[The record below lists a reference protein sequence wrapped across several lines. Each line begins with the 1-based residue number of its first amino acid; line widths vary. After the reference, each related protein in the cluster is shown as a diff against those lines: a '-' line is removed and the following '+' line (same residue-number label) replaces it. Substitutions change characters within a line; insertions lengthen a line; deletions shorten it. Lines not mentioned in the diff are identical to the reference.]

1 MGVHKGKNG
10 VVKVGTVA
18 VANVT
23 SFSVSEE
30 AEILEWKTKMDEMKV
45 QMELGSMEARQK
57 LEPELNKLELQ
68 YDKVVAE
75 LERLDEAT
83 ELAWKEIKS
92 GVSDSVETLKKA
104 FNNAK
109 KFYE

>member
-1 MGVHKGKNG
+1 MELENKKTDFKAKLEV
-10 VVKVGTVA
+10 
-18 VANVT
+18 
-23 SFSVSEE
+23 
-30 AEILEWKTKMDEMKV
+30 EILEWKTKMEEMQV

-75 LERLDEAT
+75 VEKIDEAT
-83 ELAWKEIKS
+83 EYAWEEIKS
-92 GVSDSVETLKKA
+92 GLSDSLATLKKS

-109 KFYE
+109 GFFE

>member
-1 MGVHKGKNG
+1 MELESKKTDF
-10 VVKVGTVA
+10 KA
-18 VANVT
+18 KL
-23 SFSVSEE
+23 E

-75 LERLDEAT
+75 LEKLDEAS
-83 ELAWKEIKS
+83 EYAWEEIKN
-92 GVSDSVETLKKA
+92 GVSDSVATLKKA

>member
-1 MGVHKGKNG
+1 ME
-10 VVKVGTVA
+10 
-18 VANVT
+18 
-23 SFSVSEE
+23 SESKKTDFKAKLE
-30 AEILEWKTKMDEMKV
+30 AEVAQWKTKMDEMKV
-45 QMELGSMEARQK
+45 QMELGSMEVRQK

-75 LERLDEAT
+75 VEKIDEAT
-83 ELAWKEIKS
+83 EYAWEEIKD
-92 GVSDSVETLKKA
+92 GVSDSLAILKKA

>member
-1 MGVHKGKNG
+1 MELESKKTDF
-10 VVKVGTVA
+10 KA
-18 VANVT
+18 KL
-23 SFSVSEE
+23 E

-57 LEPELNKLELQ
+57 LEPDLNKLELQ

-75 LERLDEAT
+75 LEKLDEAT
-83 ELAWKEIKS
+83 EYAWEEIKN
-92 GVSDSVETLKKA
+92 GVNDSVATLKKA

-109 KFYE
+109 KFYG

>member
-1 MGVHKGKNG
+1 MESANKKTAFK
-10 VVKVGTVA
+10 VKLEEE
-18 VANVT
+18 VT
-23 SFSVSEE
+23 Q
-30 AEILEWKTKMDEMKV
+30 WKTKIDEMRV

-57 LEPELNKLELQ
+57 LEPELNKLEVQ
-68 YDKVVAE
+68 HDKVVAE

-83 ELAWKEIKS
+83 EYAWEEIKD
-92 GVSDSVETLKKA
+92 GVSNSFATLKNA